1 MLELSTETP
10 IAQSNLADFWVKGSS
25 FGKNDILK
33 LRNLPGVKD
42 VQARVTLEMDCPDL
56 GDEVTLMVHGYD
68 GDMRICTPIIRTGS
82 ELSASD
88 TRGCLLEEQ
97 FAQAHNLSV
106 GDTVKVSYG
115 GVSLTFFVRGTIL
128 SGEYLVTA
136 KNITPQPD
144 IYGYM
149 YVSAKAMAAFPFTEM
164 LVKASAD
171 ADLTQVRAEIMNT
184 CPTALIVDKDTHSGT
199 LSARNFVSMFRS
211 LSYLFPVLV
220 FAVAAMIVVNTLTRM
235 IENQRVQMG
244 TLKALGYRDRQIR
257 LHYLSYAIVPSVAG
271 SLLGVLTGQISI
283 PYILWPIVSTNVRY
297 PARLHAPISG
307 ITWLI
312 AVLSVV
318 MCLLICLHTY
328 NRAARE
334 TTASLL
340 RPKPPKSGSRI
351 LLERIPRL
359 WGRFSFNT
367 KMIIRNIFRNKGR
380 SFLSLV
386 GILCCNMLIICSFG
400 LQESINTFIDDYYTH
415 TLRYDVRANLISG
428 QASSLDHY
436 RETLNAMKVDGIME
450 QSVSLRSETNLRSCL
465 LTVMTDDQTSI
476 ALGDNAAFLTL
487 PRTGTA
493 ISRKLAGL
501 MNVGLGDT
509 VTICLPGDSDTI
521 SLTINALADTNIGQG
536 LFMSKEAW
544 EACRKGDFQVTTLL
558 ITAPTPACSHLL
570 EEMDE
575 VGTLLYPAKQ
585 LVEMSSIMDS
595 TTAAFTIL
603 SVAALALAFIICYN
617 MGLMNFSERVR
628 DYATLKVLGYHQREI
643 RRLMLR
649 ENNYISIT
657 GVLLGIPP
665 GFLITTIILKMC
677 EYDSMVFPTHVT
689 FPSVAGACAITYV
702 FAFLIQW
709 LLTRK
714 VRSIDMVEALKSVE

>member
-1 MLELSTETP
+1 M
-10 IAQSNLADFWVKGSS
+10 
-25 FGKNDILK
+25 
-33 LRNLPGVKD
+33 
-42 VQARVTLEMDCPDL
+42 
-56 GDEVTLMVHGYD
+56 
-68 GDMRICTPIIRTGS
+68 
-82 ELSASD
+82 
-88 TRGCLLEEQ
+88 
-97 FAQAHNLSV
+97 
-106 GDTVKVSYG
+106 
-115 GVSLTFFVRGTIL
+115 RGTIL

-164 LVKASAD
+164 LVKASSD

-400 LQESINTFIDDYYTH
+400 LQESINTFID
-415 TLRYDVRANLISG
+415 
-428 QASSLDHY
+428 
-436 RETLNAMKVDGIME
+436 
-450 QSVSLRSETNLRSCL
+450 
-465 LTVMTDDQTSI
+465 
-476 ALGDNAAFLTL
+476 
-487 PRTGTA
+487 
-493 ISRKLAGL
+493 
-501 MNVGLGDT
+501 
-509 VTICLPGDSDTI
+509 
-521 SLTINALADTNIGQG
+521 
-536 LFMSKEAW
+536 
-544 EACRKGDFQVTTLL
+544 VTTR
-558 ITAPTPACSHLL
+558 TPCA
-570 EEMDE
+570 
-575 VGTLLYPAKQ
+575 
-585 LVEMSSIMDS
+585 
-595 TTAAFTIL
+595 TT
-603 SVAALALAFIICYN
+603 
-617 MGLMNFSERVR
+617 
-628 DYATLKVLGYHQREI
+628 
-643 RRLMLR
+643 
-649 ENNYISIT
+649 
-657 GVLLGIPP
+657 
-665 GFLITTIILKMC
+665 
-677 EYDSMVFPTHVT
+677 
-689 FPSVAGACAITYV
+689 CART
-702 FAFLIQW
+702 
-709 LLTRK
+709 
-714 VRSIDMVEALKSVE
+714 